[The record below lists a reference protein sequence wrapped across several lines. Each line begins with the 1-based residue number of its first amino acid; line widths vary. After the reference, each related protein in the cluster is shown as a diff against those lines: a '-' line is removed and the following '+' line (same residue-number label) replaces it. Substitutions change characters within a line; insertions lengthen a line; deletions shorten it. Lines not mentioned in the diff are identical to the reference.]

1 MIMTRKREV
10 RGKQSK
16 SLQAAAKRN
25 ATAAMLASRP
35 VDVTIREL
43 SREEIEETIT
53 RNRVGRI
60 AFSFHD
66 RVDIQPIHY
75 IYERG
80 WLYGRTSE
88 GEKIY
93 TLKHNQWIAFE
104 IDEVNDLFDWR
115 SIVIHGSFWLIHPQ
129 GSPRAEELWAKA
141 AKLVAQIVP
150 GALTE
155 NDPVSFRHTLFRIAV
170 GDAHGREA
178 SLKSPQESELDL
190 HGSG

>member
-1 MIMTRKREV
+1 MPREHEPH
-10 RGKQSK
+10 RRASK
-16 SLQAAAKRN
+16 SSQSAAKRN
-25 ATAAMLASRP
+25 ATAAILAARP
-35 VDVTIREL
+35 GEVVIREL
-43 SREEIEETIT
+43 SRDEVEETIN

-93 TLKHNQWIAFE
+93 TLKHNQWVAFE

-115 SIVIHGSFWLIHPQ
+115 SVVVHGSFWLIHPQ

-141 AKLVAQIVP
+141 AKLVGQIVP

-170 GDAHGREA
+170 GEAHGKEA
-178 SLKSPQESELDL
+178 SAKPPRAADSRGKEQR
-190 HGSG
+190 

>member
-1 MIMTRKREV
+1 MPREHEAH
-10 RGKQSK
+10 RRASK
-16 SLQAAAKRN
+16 SSQSAAKRN
-25 ATAAMLASRP
+25 ATAALLAARP
-35 VDVTIREL
+35 GEVLIREL
-43 SREEIEETIT
+43 SRDEVEETIN

-60 AFSFHD
+60 AFSFRD

-88 GEKIY
+88 GEKLH
-93 TLKHNQWIAFE
+93 TLSHNQWVAFE

-115 SIVIHGSFWLIHPQ
+115 SVVVHGSFWLIHPQ

-170 GDAHGREA
+170 SDAQGREA
-178 SLKSPQESELDL
+178 SVRPQQTADSPRTEER
-190 HGSG
+190 

>member
-1 MIMTRKREV
+1 MPREPEAH
-10 RGKQSK
+10 RRALKSSQS
-16 SLQAAAKRN
+16 ATKRN
-25 ATAAMLASRP
+25 ATAAMLAARP
-35 VDVTIREL
+35 GDVVIREL
-43 SREEIEETIT
+43 SRDEVEETIN

-104 IDEVNDLFDWR
+104 IDEVNDLFEWR
-115 SIVIHGSFWLIHPQ
+115 SVVVHGSFWIIHPQ

-170 GDAHGREA
+170 GDAQGREA
-178 SLKSPQESELDL
+178 TVKPPQSADSRGMEER
-190 HGSG
+190 

>member
-1 MIMTRKREV
+1 
-10 RGKQSK
+10 
-16 SLQAAAKRN
+16 
-25 ATAAMLASRP
+25 MLAARP
-35 VDVTIREL
+35 GDVVIREL
-43 SREEIEETIT
+43 SRDEVEETIN

-104 IDEVNDLFDWR
+104 IDEVNDLFEWR
-115 SIVIHGSFWLIHPQ
+115 SVVVHGSFWIIHPQ
-129 GSPRAEELWAKA
+129 GSPARR
-141 AKLVAQIVP
+141 
-150 GALTE
+150 GALGE
-155 NDPVSFRHTLFRIAV
+155 SSEA
-170 GDAHGREA
+170 GRA
-178 SLKSPQESELDL
+178 DRS
-190 HGSG
+190 GSADGKRSRFFPPYSV

>member
-1 MIMTRKREV
+1 MPREPKAH
-10 RGKQSK
+10 RRASK
-16 SLQAAAKRN
+16 SSQAAAKRN
-25 ATAAMLASRP
+25 ATAAMLAARP
-35 VDVTIREL
+35 GEVVIREL
-43 SREEIEETIT
+43 SREEVEETIN

-104 IDEVNDLFDWR
+104 IDEVSDLFEWR
-115 SIVIHGSFWLIHPQ
+115 SVVVHGSFWIIHPQ
-129 GSPRAEELWAKA
+129 GSPRAEELWTRA
-141 AKLVAQIVP
+141 AQLVAQIVP

-170 GDAHGREA
+170 GEAHGREA
-178 SLKSPQESELDL
+178 SVGPPQAANPRRMEER
-190 HGSG
+190 

>member
-1 MIMTRKREV
+1 MTMTSPRKSQRA
-10 RGKQSK
+10 GTKASGP
-16 SLQAAAKRN
+16 AAKRG
-25 ATAAMLASRP
+25 ATASILAGRP
-35 VDVTIREL
+35 ADIDIREL
-43 SREEIEETIT
+43 SRDEIEETIT
-53 RNRVGRI
+53 RNRVGRL

-115 SIVIHGSFWLIHPQ
+115 SIVIHGSFWIIHPQ

-141 AKLVAQIVP
+141 AKLVGQIVP

-170 GDAHGREA
+170 GDAQGREA
-178 SLKSPQESELDL
+178 SVKPPQPGARLT
-190 HGSG
+190 

>member
-1 MIMTRKREV
+1 
-10 RGKQSK
+10 
-16 SLQAAAKRN
+16 
-25 ATAAMLASRP
+25 MLAARP
-35 VDVTIREL
+35 GEVLIREL
-43 SREEIEETIT
+43 SRDEVEDTIN

-115 SIVIHGSFWLIHPQ
+115 SVVVHGSFWIIHPQ

-178 SLKSPQESELDL
+178 SVRPPQAADSRGME
-190 HGSG
+190 GR

>member
-1 MIMTRKREV
+1 
-10 RGKQSK
+10 
-16 SLQAAAKRN
+16 
-25 ATAAMLASRP
+25 MLAARP
-35 VDVTIREL
+35 GDVVIREL
-43 SREEIEETIT
+43 SRDEVEETIN

-104 IDEVNDLFDWR
+104 IDEVNDLFEWR
-115 SIVIHGSFWLIHPQ
+115 SVVVHGSFWIIHPQ
-129 GSPRAEELWAKA
+129 GSPHAEELWAKA

-178 SLKSPQESELDL
+178 SVKPPQSADSRGMEER
-190 HGSG
+190 

>member
-1 MIMTRKREV
+1 MTSQRNSARAAP
-10 RGKQSK
+10 K
-16 SLQAAAKRN
+16 SSSPAAKRS
-25 ATAAMLASRP
+25 ATAAILAGRP
-35 VDVTIREL
+35 ADVAIREL
-43 SREEIEETIT
+43 SRDEIEETIT
-53 RNRVGRI
+53 RNRVGRL

-115 SIVIHGSFWLIHPQ
+115 SVVVHGSFWIIHPQ
-129 GSPRAEELWAKA
+129 GSPHAEELWAKA

-170 GDAHGREA
+170 GDAQGREA
-178 SLKSPQESELDL
+178 SVVVPPKGD
-190 HGSG
+190 

>member
-1 MIMTRKREV
+1 MPREPEAH
-10 RGKQSK
+10 RRALKSSQS
-16 SLQAAAKRN
+16 AAKRN
-25 ATAAMLASRP
+25 ATAAMLAARP
-35 VDVTIREL
+35 GDVVIREL
-43 SREEIEETIT
+43 SREEVEETIN

-104 IDEVNDLFDWR
+104 IDEVNDLFEWR
-115 SIVIHGSFWLIHPQ
+115 SVVVHGSFWIIHPQ

-170 GDAHGREA
+170 GDAQGREA
-178 SLKSPQESELDL
+178 TVKPPQSADSRGMEER
-190 HGSG
+190 

>member
-1 MIMTRKREV
+1 MNMTREREV
-10 RGKQSK
+10 YRKSSK
-16 SLQAAAKRN
+16 SAQSAARRN
-25 ATAAMLASRP
+25 VTAAMLASRP
-35 VDVTIREL
+35 GDVTIRDL
-43 SREEIEETIT
+43 SRDEIEETIN

-115 SIVIHGSFWLIHPQ
+115 SIVIHGSFWIIHPQ
-129 GSPRAEELWAKA
+129 GSSRAEELWAKA

-170 GDAHGREA
+170 GDAQGREA
-178 SLKSPQESELDL
+178 TVKTKP
-190 HGSG
+190 

>member
-1 MIMTRKREV
+1 MPREHEAH
-10 RGKQSK
+10 RRALKSSQS
-16 SLQAAAKRN
+16 AAKRN
-25 ATAAMLASRP
+25 ATAAMLAARP
-35 VDVTIREL
+35 GDVVIRDL
-43 SREEIEETIT
+43 SRDEVEETLN
-53 RNRVGRI
+53 RNRVGRV

-88 GEKIY
+88 GEKIF

-115 SIVIHGSFWLIHPQ
+115 SVVIHGSFWIIHPQ

-170 GDAHGREA
+170 GDAQGREA
-178 SLKSPQESELDL
+178 SVRPPQNVDSRGMEEL
-190 HGSG
+190 

>member
-1 MIMTRKREV
+1 MPRENEARRKAPKR
-10 RGKQSK
+10 KQSP
-16 SLQAAAKRN
+16 ARAE
-25 ATAAMLASRP
+25 ATAAMLAPRAG
-35 VDVTIREL
+35 DVVIRDL
-43 SREEIEETIT
+43 SREEVEEMII
-53 RNRVGRI
+53 RNRVGRL
-60 AFSFHD
+60 AFAFHD

-104 IDEVNDLFDWR
+104 IDEVNELFDWR
-115 SIVIHGSFWLIHPQ
+115 SVVVHGSFWIIHPQ
-129 GSPRAEELWAKA
+129 GSSRAEELWAKA

-170 GDAHGREA
+170 GDAQGREA
-178 SLKSPQESELDL
+178 VVRPPQAADSRGMEER
-190 HGSG
+190 

>member
-1 MIMTRKREV
+1 MTREREV
-10 RGKQSK
+10 REKTSK
-16 SLQAAAKRN
+16 SSHSAAKRN
-25 ATAAMLASRP
+25 ATAAMLAAPPSE
-35 VDVTIREL
+35 VTIREL
-43 SREEIEETIT
+43 SRDEIEETIT
-53 RNRVGRI
+53 RNRVGRL

-115 SIVIHGSFWLIHPQ
+115 SIVIRGSFWMIHPQ
-129 GSPRAEELWAKA
+129 GNPRAEELWAKA

-170 GDAHGREA
+170 GEAHGREA
-178 SLKSPQESELDL
+178 SVKPPQESDSRGRGER
-190 HGSG
+190 

>member
-1 MIMTRKREV
+1 MPRKPEAHR
-10 RGKQSK
+10 RALKSSQS
-16 SLQAAAKRN
+16 AAKRN
-25 ATAAMLASRP
+25 ATAAMLAARP
-35 VDVTIREL
+35 GDVVIREL
-43 SREEIEETIT
+43 SREEVEETIS

-115 SIVIHGSFWLIHPQ
+115 SVVVHGSFWIIHPR
-129 GSPRAEELWAKA
+129 GSPHAEELWAKA

-170 GDAHGREA
+170 GDAQGREA
-178 SLKSPQESELDL
+178 SVKPPQSADSRGMEER
-190 HGSG
+190 